1 MQYYLEIAIK
11 LIVTVFLL
19 LTYVKISGKS
29 QLAPTSAFDQVGNMV
44 VGAIGGTT
52 LLNSSVSIIDSAIF
66 MGIWVFILIFI
77 RRLKFK
83 NLKIK
88 EFFDGKRLQL
98 VRDEVLLPENF
109 MKANL
114 SIRDVEILL
123 HNEGVLGFLE
133 LENLWFETNGELS
146 YDKKGNEYLSLL
158 VIEEGKLDEK
168 ILNRIG
174 KDISWIEQELKKNSI
189 EKIEDVFCAEWVE
202 EKLWIYKY

>member
-174 KDISWIEQELKKNSI
+174 KDISWIEQELKNNSI